1 MPSLSLSGSVLPLSN
16 RIIISHAP
24 FGHSLTRNQMTGFG
38 LTCAASDFL
47 SVDDE
52 DVCIVAAQP
61 PRTKRV
67 AKIRLF
73 NCVVLVQCVAAIVRV
88 GLIDRIPSLEA
99 RQAFGR
105 VAPLNHG
112 CRRPPG
118 ASEENLRGSSDI
130 AHGAV
135 LVDLDRF
142 HGLRSWHSYATAAC
156 GSLAFNRRTMFCPSA
171 SQIS

>member
-1 MPSLSLSGSVLPLSN
+1 MPSLSLSGSVLPLSS
-16 RIIISHAP
+16 RTIISHAP

-47 SVDDE
+47 SVDE

-88 GLIDRIPSLEA
+88 GLIDRIPSLES
-99 RQAFGR
+99 RKTLRRITPF
-105 VAPLNHG
+105 LNWR
-112 CRRPPG
+112 CRPPQLIH
-118 ASEENLRGSSDI
+118 ENFRRLADI
-130 AHGAV
+130 ADGAV
-135 LVDLDRF
+135 LVDPNGF
-142 HGLRSWHSYATAAC
+142 HNPPRS
-156 GSLAFNRRTMFCPSA
+156 
-171 SQIS
+171 